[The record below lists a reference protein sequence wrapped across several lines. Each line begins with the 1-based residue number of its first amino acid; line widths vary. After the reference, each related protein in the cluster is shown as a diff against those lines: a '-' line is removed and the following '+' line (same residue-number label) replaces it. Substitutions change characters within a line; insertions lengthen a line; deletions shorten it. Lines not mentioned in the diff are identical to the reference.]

1 MRTVYKPFRIKKLNK
16 RLTNLLK
23 NSFKNPPVAPVE
35 KLKKEAAEFEKMMR
49 FRRIKYIERTPE
61 RVRRTVEYLTDDIL
75 KYSDGLISPEEAENL
90 AYRCVANMDF
100 NDKIQMHR
108 NYSDYAEGIVDKYMK
123 AVNNPVN
130 QKKKQPCIPKGFICS
145 KKKKQTC
152 ESKGFVPSN
161 EIRAWVNKHL
171 NAGCIS
177 HATAGEQF
185 EYVFLPTGIVECQT
199 VKCLICKKEYTDYV

>member
-1 MRTVYKPFRIKKLNK
+1 MRTVYKPFRIKKLNR
-16 RLTNLLK
+16 RLTLLLK
-23 NSFKNPPVAPVE
+23 KSFENPPVAPVE

-75 KYSDGLISPEEAENL
+75 KYSDGSIPPEEAENL

-108 NYSDYAEGIVDKYMK
+108 NYSDYAEAIVNKYMK

-130 QKKKQPCIPKGFICS
+130 QKKKQ
-145 KKKKQTC
+145 TC
-152 ESKGFVPSN
+152 ESKGFVPSK
-161 EIRAWVNKHL
+161 EIRAWVKNHV

-185 EYVFLPTGIVECQT
+185 EYVFLPTSIIECQT
-199 VKCLICKKEYTDYV
+199 VKCLICKKEFADYV